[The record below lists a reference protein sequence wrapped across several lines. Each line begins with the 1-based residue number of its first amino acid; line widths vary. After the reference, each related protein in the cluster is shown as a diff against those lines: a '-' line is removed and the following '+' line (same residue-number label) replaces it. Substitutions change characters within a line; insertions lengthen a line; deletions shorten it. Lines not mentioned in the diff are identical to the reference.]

1 MLESILKS
9 TEELKKEIYDRICSD
24 ECFIEKDLLMSTYC
38 QLEVIQKKITQIT
51 KYYET
56 FNKVSNT
63 RLNLTSD

>member
-9 TEELKKEIYDRICSD
+9 TEELKKEIYNRISSN

-38 QLEVIQKKITQIT
+38 QLEDIQKKITHIT

-56 FNKVSNT
+56 YNNV
-63 RLNLTSD
+63 LNLT